1 MQQIIIKF
9 KTITMDKFY
18 IDRQFGQ
25 AIFIDVENGIVV
37 DCYNESEN
45 YINRMNELYKGKSIS
60 FLKTDFEERMK
71 PTYHNVRP
79 LCLFNIHQ
87 RINAIKNLID
97 NCNILISKDSSSVNK
112 RNELKKD
119 IEEFSKKLSEVE
131 KELETEKQR
140 LISEHNYNF

>member
-1 MQQIIIKF
+1 
-9 KTITMDKFY
+9 MDKFY

-25 AIFIDVENGIVV
+25 AIFIDVENGIVQ

-45 YINRMNELYKGKSIS
+45 YVNRMNELYKGKSIS
-60 FLKTDFEERMK
+60 FLKTDFESRMK

-79 LCLFNIHQ
+79 LCLYNIHQ
-87 RINAIKNLID
+87 KINAVDSRLNICSNLMGSLTTSEERKKELEIELNSLLTD
-97 NCNILISKDSSSVNK
+97 KSK
-112 RNELKKD
+112 LK
-119 IEEFSKKLSEVE
+119 